1 MNKLNE
7 ENFSSELSEVLEKI
21 RENIT
26 KSSSFNLI
34 TPEFFMKEVLRN
46 NKCSAYK
53 IIDKIMFSNTI
64 NRLIK
69 WYSEAN
75 ANGNSNENTDKDNE
89 LKFDARM
96 QKAISEASSD
106 NAEITSSDIMYQLVK
121 NDTLIGNSFKLFG
134 VDYKQIQTAIEIEN
148 YIKSKQDDN
157 PKESKS
163 NKEKKEN
170 TIIKINNKTKQKS
183 LSNEVEKNLINLNI
197 LAADGKI
204 NESYGNDDLIFD
216 IFSNLQKKN
225 KNNVILVGDSGC
237 GKTCVVEHIANLIV
251 REEVP
256 KQFYNKILV
265 KLDFN
270 SLLYGT
276 GFRGSLE
283 TKFNGIISDAKKN
296 GNYIFFIDDVH
307 RSLGDIAK
315 YNGIDTEGMLLT
327 LLSEPK
333 IKLICATNHKGY
345 KSCIEGKEQ
354 LKQRFQ
360 KIIMETPS
368 VDKAI
373 SILDKTKYGIEEY
386 HNVKF
391 NDEII
396 KKCVKLSK
404 RFISDSSLP
413 DSCINVIDKIG
424 AVFSLKEKE
433 DKNVIDIKEKLFNI
447 QQAKNEIDNMPNKN
461 YDIVDELTRDE
472 IKLKSEL
479 KIAQKNESL
488 NRVPHQVSE
497 RELKEVISSISGIP
511 IQDLEENELVKLK
524 NINEKIKKSVIGQ
537 DNAVD
542 AVCNAIKKKKLG
554 ISNKNKPSVFLFAG
568 KTGTGKTLLAK
579 QIAKEIYGDEKYLVR
594 LDMSEYSEKTSVT
607 KLYGSSAGY
616 VGYDN
621 GGILTEAVKKNKNCV
636 LLLDEIEKANE
647 EVYNVFLQLF
657 DEGRLTDN
665 TGYVVD
671 FKNVIIIM
679 TSNVG
684 AKELEENGD
693 GIGFNKNI
701 NISSDTIRKAI
712 KKKFKPEF
720 INRINKIIY
729 FNDLNESDIK
739 SIIKLE
745 IEKLESRL
753 NDAEYYINND
763 FYSDKLINFIYNK
776 VKTNKYGAR
785 SIIRIIES
793 EIEDKIVDI
802 ILNNSISKGYI
813 FNANEVLK
821 F

>member
-1 MNKLNE
+1 MNEINE
-7 ENFSSELSEVLEKI
+7 EKFSSEFSEILEKI
-21 RENIT
+21 KANIL
-26 KSSSFNLI
+26 KSSFSKLI
-34 TPEFFMKEVLRN
+34 TPEYFMKEILMN
-46 NKCSAYK
+46 NKCAAYK

-69 WYSEAN
+69 WYSEAD
-75 ANGNSNENTDKDNE
+75 ASNRGKKEVKDDE
-89 LKFDARM
+89 LKFDHRM
-96 QKAISEASSD
+96 IKAISEAIIE
-106 NAEITSSDIMYQLVK
+106 NNEITSSDVMYQLVK

-134 VDYKQIQTAIEIEN
+134 VDDKQIQTAIEIEN
-148 YIKSKQDDN
+148 YIKTKQDNVVKD
-157 PKESKS
+157 SKS
-163 NKEKKEN
+163 VKEKQTN
-170 TIIKINNKTKQKS
+170 SVIKISNKAKQKT
-183 LSNEVEKNLINLNI
+183 LINEVEKNLTNLNA

-204 NESYGNDDLIFD
+204 NESYENDELIFD

-251 REEVP
+251 REETP

-270 SLLYGT
+270 NLLYGT

-283 TKFNGIISDAKKN
+283 SKFNGIISDAKKN
-296 GNYIFFIDDVH
+296 GNYIFFIDDIH
-307 RSLGDIAK
+307 RPLGDIAK

-333 IKLICATNHKGY
+333 IKLICTTNHKGY
-345 KSCIEGKEQ
+345 KNCIEGKEQ
-354 LKQRFQ
+354 LKRRFQ

-368 VDKAI
+368 VEKTI
-373 SILDKTKYGIEEY
+373 SILNKIKYGIEQY

-391 NDEII
+391 DDNII
-396 KKCVKLSK
+396 RECVKLSK

-424 AVFSLKEKE
+424 AVLSLKEKE
-433 DKNVIDIKEKLFNI
+433 DKNVTDIKDKLFKI

-479 KIAQKNESL
+479 KIAEKNESL
-488 NRVPHQVSE
+488 SKIPHQVNE
-497 RELKEVISSISGIP
+497 NELKEVISSVSGVT
-511 IQDLEENELVKLK
+511 IQDLEENELIKLK
-524 NINEKIKKSVIGQ
+524 NINNEIKKNVIGQ
-537 DNAVD
+537 DKAVD
-542 AVCNAIKKKKLG
+542 TICNAIKKKKLG
-554 ISNKNKPSVFLFAG
+554 ISNQNKPAVFLFAG

-579 QIAKEIYGDEKYLVR
+579 QIAKEVYGDEKYLVR

-684 AKELEENGD
+684 AKEIEENGN
-693 GIGFNKNI
+693 GIGFNKNN
-701 NISSDTIRKAI
+701 NISSDTFRKAI

-729 FNDLNESDIK
+729 FNDLNEIDIK

-745 IEKLESRL
+745 IEKLENRL
-753 NDAEYYINND
+753 NDAEYYINED
-763 FYSDKLINFIYNK
+763 FYSDKVINLFYEK
-776 VKTNKYGAR
+776 VQNEHYGAR
-785 SIIRIIES
+785 SIIRLIET

-802 ILNNSISKGYI
+802 ILNKNISKGYI
-813 FNANEVLK
+813 FNVNEVLI